1 MNTYLVLKLF
11 YVKFKKNAR
20 YKIRE
25 FFLAKKLQ
33 KKKMKKR
40 CMNDYTDCGV
50 REKGPGS

>member
-1 MNTYLVLKLF
+1 MLSLK
-11 YVKFKKNAR
+11 KMQGIKSGS
-20 YKIRE
+20 
-25 FFLAKKLQ
+25 FFFAKKLQ

>member
-11 YVKFKKNAR
+11 YVKLKKMQGIKSGSFFR
-20 YKIRE
+20 KKI
-25 FFLAKKLQ
+25 A
-33 KKKMKKR
+33 KKKMEKR